1 MVVSKLIFLLM
12 WIRRYSFDAAA
23 ISQVL
28 FEGFIP
34 SLNDVQ
40 QDEFEKLME
49 NVLSIIKTIFTK
61 IIIKIFLKILIY

>member
-1 MVVSKLIFLLM
+1 M

-40 QDEFEKLME
+40 QDEFEMLME
-49 NVLSIIKTIFTK
+49 NVLSIIKTIFLANLDVK
-61 IIIKIFLKILIY
+61 LKIKLVSSQMVRII